1 MLIRLTQVIRE
12 PSRFLLKTI
21 FVNPNHVVTIT
32 EDEHIKN
39 INETTGPLLEGLS
52 PGHDF
57 SRLSINSGSQSRSIT
72 VVGSPESVMTA
83 LKKNSRQLIKG

>member
-1 MLIRLTQVIRE
+1 MLIKLTQVIKE

-52 PGHDF
+52 ASHDF

-72 VVGSPESVMTA
+72 VVGSPESVMSA
-83 LKKNSRQLIKG
+83 LKKNHRQLIKG

>member
-21 FVNPNHVVTIT
+21 FINPNHVVTIT

-39 INETTGPLLEGLS
+39 INETNGPLLEGLN

-72 VVGSPESVMTA
+72 VVGSPESVMIA

>member
-1 MLIRLTQVIRE
+1 MLIKLTQVIKE

-39 INETTGPLLEGLS
+39 LNETNGPLLEGLS
-52 PGHDF
+52 SNHDF

-72 VVGSPESVMTA
+72 VVGSPESVMSA
-83 LKKNSRQLIKG
+83 LKKNHRQLIKG